1 MKKLIVA
8 MVVIALVVPG
18 CVGLQVGLSEKGLTV
33 NFSAVTPEAIQ
44 KRIGVEL
51 LDD

>member
-1 MKKLIVA
+1 MKKLIAA
-8 MVVIALVVPG
+8 MVVMVLVLPG

-33 NFSAVTPEAIQ
+33 NFSAVTPEAIL
-44 KRIGVEL
+44 KKTGVEV

>member
-8 MVVIALVVPG
+8 MVVMALVLPG

-33 NFSAVTPEAIQ
+33 NFSAVTPEAIH
-44 KRIGVEL
+44 KKTGVEV

>member
-1 MKKLIVA
+1 MKKLLVA

-33 NFSAVTPEAIQ
+33 NFSAVTPEAIH
-44 KRIGVEL
+44 KKTGVEL
-51 LDD
+51 IDG